1 MSRCSRYLEIKES
14 LSSAADD
21 KLFQSICNGGSM
33 ALLNICLAFR
43 KMQRN
48 PLVRI
53 CVWQQVYY
61 ALSLNL

>member
-1 MSRCSRYLEIKES
+1 
-14 LSSAADD
+14 
-21 KLFQSICNGGSM
+21 M

-43 KMQRN
+43 KLIKKQAVKMQRN